1 MNALV
6 FLDTHAAVFLWEG
19 RTEVFGAPAR
29 TLLEQ
34 NPLRISPFVRLE
46 LRFLRMVGRLVVEAD
61 TIIGGLEADR
71 GVELARDGADA
82 IVGEAMSL
90 DWTRDPFDRLIVAN
104 ARLHD
109 ARLITRDRKIR
120 DHYPRAVWD

>member
-1 MNALV
+1 VNALV